1 MRRSGSRVPA
11 DPSREF
17 RMRKWMLCPAIWI
30 GALSFAA
37 AQETAR
43 TPPLILVNGE
53 AQLTAAPDL
62 VVVTLG
68 VTTQGRGVA
77 EAREQNAS
85 RMQAVI
91 DAVKRSSTPSPE
103 ISTTRF
109 AVTPQYDYQ
118 ERRNPPRITGYNVSN
133 QVTVKLAA
141 IDKISDLLDAALA
154 AGATD
159 VGSLEFTLKDSR
171 KLRMEAY
178 EEAVRTARSKA
189 QALAQAAGVQL
200 GPVHL
205 IRESGGSLMPMRRE
219 MLMMS
224 APVAKTDTPI
234 ESGEVTVQVNVE
246 IQYEIRQ

>member
-1 MRRSGSRVPA
+1 MH
-11 DPSREF
+11 
-17 RMRKWMLCPAIWI
+17 KWMLCPVILI
-30 GALSFAA
+30 GALSLAA
-37 AQETAR
+37 AQETTR

-62 VVVTLG
+62 VVVTFG
-68 VTTQGRGVA
+68 VTTQSRGVA

-91 DAVKRSSTPSPE
+91 DAAKRSSAPPPE

-109 AVTPQYDYQ
+109 TVTPQYDYQ
-118 ERRNPPRITGYNVSN
+118 ERRNPPRITGYSVSN

-141 IDKISDLLDAALA
+141 IDKVSDLLDAALA

-159 VGSLEFTLKDSR
+159 VGNLEFTLKDPG
-171 KLRMEAY
+171 KLRIEAY
-178 EEAVRTARSKA
+178 EEAVRAARSKA
-189 QALAQAAGVQL
+189 LALASAAGVQL
-200 GPVHL
+200 GAVHL

-219 MLMMS
+219 MLMMQS
-224 APVAKTDTPI
+224 AVAKADTPV
-234 ESGEVTVQVNVE
+234 ESGQVTIQVNVE

>member
-1 MRRSGSRVPA
+1 
-11 DPSREF
+11 
-17 RMRKWMLCPAIWI
+17 MRKWMLCLAILI
-30 GALSFAA
+30 GALSLAT

-62 VVVTLG
+62 VVLTLG

-91 DAVKRSSTPSPE
+91 DAAKRSSAPPPE

-109 AVTPQYDYQ
+109 TVMPQYDYQ
-118 ERRNPPRITGYNVSN
+118 ERRNPPRIAGYSVSN

-141 IDKISDLLDAALA
+141 IDRISDLLDAALA

-159 VGSLEFTLKDSR
+159 IGNLEFTLKDPR
-171 KLRMEAY
+171 KLRMGAY

-189 QALAQAAGVQL
+189 LALALAAGVQL

-205 IRESGGSLMPMRRE
+205 IRESGGSLLPMRRE
-219 MLMMS
+219 IMMTS
-224 APVAKTDTPI
+224 AAFTKADTPV